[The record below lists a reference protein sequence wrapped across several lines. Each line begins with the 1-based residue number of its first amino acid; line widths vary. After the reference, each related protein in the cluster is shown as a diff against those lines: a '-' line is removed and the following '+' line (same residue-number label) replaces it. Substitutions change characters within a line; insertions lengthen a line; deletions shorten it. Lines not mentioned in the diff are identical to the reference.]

1 MTKQCLV
8 IFKKSL
14 ESNTNDDV
22 TKICY
27 KLKSKINLIEK
38 WKINKKIDQSLLFY
52 ILQFQFLSEKS
63 I

>member
-1 MTKQCLV
+1 MTEQCLV

-38 WKINKKIDQSLLFY
+38 WKINKKIDQSH